1 MPAPAV
7 IPAPRVYTKAV
18 AVKTLVV
25 EFQHPVSRAAEMAGA
40 CLHGCAFASRRS
52 PEKRTTHTTVPGF
65 HRGLSLGRGTRTT
78 PTDKGGGKLGRIVY
92 LEQTRV
98 IQAGA

>member
-25 EFQHPVSRAAEMAGA
+25 EFLHPVTSDERLGSKVNSPQGGFILLYLLIA
-40 CLHGCAFASRRS
+40 
-52 PEKRTTHTTVPGF
+52 PEKMKPMLMPSVHLDP
-65 HRGLSLGRGTRTT
+65 LLG
-78 PTDKGGGKLGRIVY
+78 PSH
-92 LEQTRV
+92 
-98 IQAGA
+98 